1 MSPLFGSQNDPV
13 SLFKELCRFHHLDKK
28 TRVLLRD
35 MMKKFKPDMPA
46 LVFVD
51 DRWLRKASEDE
62 EFQESVELIRSLAKD
77 WFEDL

>member
-1 MSPLFGSQNDPV
+1 MIPLFGSQNDPV

-35 MMKKFKPDMPA
+35 MMRKYNPDKPA

-51 DRWLRKASEDE
+51 GVWLRKALEDE
-62 EFQESVELIRSLAKD
+62 EFQESVELIRNLCKD
-77 WFEDL
+77 WFTS